1 MKSFI
6 CILLALFQFTI
17 FTAIGAVGEPPLHE
31 LPLNLSLSD
40 AGVRDSTSRMSVVEY
55 KFKPK
60 SLILPA
66 SFITVGAIGTA
77 IDGMNDFHLFSRKD
91 SVKKIRI
98 DDYMEWGM
106 LGWVFVCDL
115 MGKEKHNWVDQLC
128 LVAIAEGFN
137 AAMTRTVKYT
147 VGEIRPDGGPH
158 SFPSGHTANAFLG
171 AHVAWKEFKDSC
183 PVLAYSGYALA
194 TFVACSRLYNNRHW
208 VADVIAGAGFGIL
221 SVELAYLTYFPIR
234 NAIARKINMK
244 GNDRLVVAPTF
255 SPDGGGLYL
264 SWKF

>member
-1 MKSFI
+1 MKISTKGRYALRLMLDLAYNHTGSFI
-6 CILLALFQFTI
+6 PIKNISQRQDISDKYLEQIITQLSRAGLVKSARGAQGGYMLAK
-17 FTAIGAVGEPPLHE
+17 EPQE
-31 LPLNLSLSD
+31 
-40 AGVRDSTSRMSVVEY
+40 
-55 KFKPK
+55 
-60 SLILPA
+60 
-66 SFITVGAIGTA
+66 
-77 IDGMNDFHLFSRKD
+77 
-91 SVKKIRI
+91 
-98 DDYMEWGM
+98 
-106 LGWVFVCDL
+106 
-115 MGKEKHNWVDQLC
+115 
-128 LVAIAEGFN
+128 
-137 AAMTRTVKYT
+137 YT

-255 SPDGGGLYL
+255 RPDGGGLYL